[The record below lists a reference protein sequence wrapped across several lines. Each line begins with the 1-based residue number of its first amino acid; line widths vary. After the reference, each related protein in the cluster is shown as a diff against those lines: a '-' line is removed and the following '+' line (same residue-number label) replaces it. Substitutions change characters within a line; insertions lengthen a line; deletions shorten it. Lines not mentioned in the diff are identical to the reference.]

1 MDKKTVIT
9 GRKPVLEYLQSMQAG
24 AGALLHVAEN
34 AHGKIIDTIKK
45 EASRRG
51 VPVQKSASRWFSAH
65 AAGSSHQGVALE
77 VQAVQQ
83 PHTDEDSLLEAAAE
97 SKGVIVVCDQL
108 TDPHNV
114 GAIIRSVEALG
125 GSGVVLQKANAPGIT
140 GTVIKSAAGATAHLP
155 VVHVTNIARFLED
168 AKKKGLW
175 VIGTAGDGETPLTG
189 IHEYL
194 PAVIVIGSEGEG
206 MRRLVREK
214 CDVVTA
220 IPLRGHVGS
229 LNASVAAG
237 IVVYEVLR

>member
-1 MDKKTVIT
+1 M
-9 GRKPVLEYLQSMQAG
+9 
-24 AGALLHVAEN
+24 
-34 AHGKIIDTIKK
+34 
-45 EASRRG
+45 
-51 VPVQKSASRWFSAH
+51 
-65 AAGSSHQGVALE
+65 
-77 VQAVQQ
+77 
-83 PHTDEDSLLEAAAE
+83 
-97 SKGVIVVCDQL
+97 VCDQL

-155 VVHVTNIARFLED
+155 VVYVTNIARFLED

-175 VIGTAGDGETPLTG
+175 VIGTAEDGETPLTG

-214 CDVVTA
+214 CDVITA
-220 IPLRGHVGS
+220 IPLKGHVGS

-237 IVVYEVLR
+237 IVVYEAFRRQETGDG